1 VLQYRHDVH
10 FQGQIVAKN
19 GSNVTLPTVADT
31 DDELPDPRGNHGQG
45 WVQTDKKAHQAMWKL
60 GVKHPMAVSVLHFM
74 VSRLNRGTN
83 GVVISAATLARQMG
97 IAPRTVQSAIAV
109 LRDCKFV
116 QVLKTGNTNIYII
129 NAHVA
134 WQGERGSRFAAFNA
148 ELIIDEQEQEKSVD
162 ELIEQANEQLPVPV
176 MEFDQ
181 QIDLGAA
188 DVVTDPEGPGNDE
201 GDGQG
206 KLI

>member
-1 VLQYRHDVH
+1 MGV
-10 FQGQIVAKN
+10 IVARS
-19 GSNVTLPTVADT
+19 GSNVTLPEEVAD
-31 DDELPDPRGNHGQG
+31 LPDARGNRGQG
-45 WVQTDKKAHQAMWKL
+45 WVQTDKMAHQAMWQL
-60 GVKHPMAVSVLHFM
+60 GIKHPMALAVLHFM

-83 GVVISAATLARQMG
+83 GVVISAASLARQMG
-97 IAPRTVQSAIAV
+97 IAPRTVQSTITV

-116 QVLKTGNTNIYII
+116 QVLKTGNTNVYII

-148 ELIIDEQEQEKSVD
+148 EIIVDEREQEKSVE
-162 ELIEQANEQLPVPV
+162 ELIEQSDKMLPVPV

-188 DVVTDPEGPGNDE
+188 EFVPPEGKEDK
-201 GDGQG
+201 QG
-206 KLI
+206 KLL